1 MVRFMPIMKNFHF
14 SLIRIALK
22 CTFKKTPSDKERV
35 GGGRGVQGRGETP
48 WKKGKSYIFI
58 SSTPFLPLEQCSF
71 SLDPTNY
78 VAGPAL

>member
-1 MVRFMPIMKNFHF
+1 MKIFHF

-22 CTFKKTPSDKERV
+22 CTLKKKHTLRQRES
-35 GGGRGVQGRGETP
+35 GGGGSVQGRGETP

-71 SLDPTNY
+71 SLEPTNY